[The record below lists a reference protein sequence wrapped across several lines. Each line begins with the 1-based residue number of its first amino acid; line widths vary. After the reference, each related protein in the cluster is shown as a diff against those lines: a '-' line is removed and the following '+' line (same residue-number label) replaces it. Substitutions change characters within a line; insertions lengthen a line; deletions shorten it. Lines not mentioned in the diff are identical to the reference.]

1 MEEQDKKK
9 LEAVKLRM
17 EKLAEELEKHNKAYY
32 IDNAPTVSDEI
43 YDSLFQELARLE
55 KEYPQFKSPVSPTER
70 VGATV
75 QSELKKVTHA
85 VPMLSIHTETDY
97 TAQGAYDFDAR
108 VRRELELTP
117 DQTIDYDC
125 ELKFDGLA
133 INLRYEDGVLVQAAT
148 RGDGYTGE
156 DVTANVKTI
165 KTLPLKVDGFP
176 KIFEVRGEVI
186 MHKEVFRKLNEEQE
200 AVGAKLFANPRN
212 AAAGSLRQ
220 LDSALTAKRNLNFY
234 AYGYGEVSEMPADT
248 QSGLLD
254 YLKSKGF
261 PVISNRIVVQTP
273 EQLEAFHL
281 EVARIRHDLPFD
293 IDGVVYKV
301 NSFARQKQLGFVSRE
316 PRWAVAH
323 KYPPE
328 EVQTQVLDITVQ
340 VGRTGKLTPVARLKP
355 VFVGGTTISNVSLHN
370 EEFLQNM
377 GIKIGDTVVVHRAGD
392 VIPEIVR
399 VIPELRPKDAS
410 DFVMP
415 EFCPVCGS
423 HAYKE
428 DGEKDR
434 HCSGGLF
441 CRAQRAQSILHFVS
455 RKAMG
460 IDGIGEK
467 LAEQLIEHD
476 LVTTVADIYRL
487 TVDKLV
493 GLDRMGQKSAE
504 KLVASI
510 EASKKTTLERF
521 LYAISIP
528 EVGEATARNLASH
541 FGALK
546 PLEEAS
552 LEQLQEVEDIGPS
565 GAENILHFFAEPA
578 NIAVINDL
586 MDRGVVWE
594 EGTGTSGQELPLNG
608 LTFVLTGTLPTLSRD
623 EASDII
629 RKAGGKVSGS
639 VSKKTSYVLAGESA
653 GSKLA
658 KAEAL
663 GVNIID
669 EPELF
674 KMINQGVKADG

>member
-32 IDNAPTVSDEI
+32 IDTTPTVSDEV

-55 KEYPQFKSPVSPTER
+55 KEYPQFKSAVSPTER

-75 QSELKKVTHA
+75 QSELKKVMHA

-108 VRRELELTP
+108 VRRELELTS
-117 DQTIDYDC
+117 DQTVDYDC

-165 KTLPLKVDGFP
+165 KTLPLKVEGFP

-200 AVGAKLFANPRN
+200 AAGAKLFANPRN

-220 LDSALTAKRNLNFY
+220 LDSSLTAKRNLNFY

-261 PVISNRIVVQTP
+261 PVISNRTVVQTP
-273 EQLEAFHL
+273 EELEAFHL

-399 VIPELRPKDAS
+399 VIPELRPKDAR

-441 CRAQRAQSILHFVS
+441 CRAQRAQGILHFVS

-528 EVGEATARNLASH
+528 EVGEATARNLAAH

-546 PLEEAS
+546 PLEDAS
-552 LEQLQEVEDIGPS
+552 LEQLLEVEDIGPS

-594 EGTGTSGQELPLNG
+594 EGTGTSDQELPLNG

-658 KAEAL
+658 KAESL

>member
-9 LEAVKLRM
+9 LEAAKLRM

-32 IDNAPTVSDEI
+32 IDNAPTVSDEV

-55 KEYPQFKSPVSPTER
+55 KEYPQFKSAVSPTER

-75 QSELKKVTHA
+75 QSELKKVMHA

-108 VRRELELTP
+108 VRRELELTS
-117 DQTIDYDC
+117 DQTVDYDC

-165 KTLPLKVDGFP
+165 KTLPLKVEGFP

-186 MHKEVFRKLNEEQE
+186 MHKEVFRKLNEEQK
-200 AVGAKLFANPRN
+200 AAGAKLFANPRN

-220 LDSALTAKRNLNFY
+220 LDSSLTAKRNLNFY

-261 PVISNRIVVQTP
+261 PVISNRTVVQTP
-273 EQLEAFHL
+273 EELEAFHL

-399 VIPELRPKDAS
+399 VIPELRPKNAR

-528 EVGEATARNLASH
+528 EVGEATARNLAAH

-546 PLEEAS
+546 PLEDAS
-552 LEQLQEVEDIGPS
+552 LEQLLEVEDIGPS

-594 EGTGTSGQELPLNG
+594 EGTGTSDQELPLNG

-658 KAEAL
+658 KAESL

>member
-32 IDNAPTVSDEI
+32 IDNAPTVSDEV

-55 KEYPQFKSPVSPTER
+55 KEYPQFKSAVSPTER

-75 QSELKKVTHA
+75 QSELKKVMHA

-108 VRRELELTP
+108 VRRELELTS
-117 DQTIDYDC
+117 DQTVDYDC

-165 KTLPLKVDGFP
+165 KTLPLKVEGFP

-200 AVGAKLFANPRN
+200 AAGAKLFANPRN

-220 LDSALTAKRNLNFY
+220 LDSSLTAKRNLNFY

-261 PVISNRIVVQTP
+261 PVISNRTVVQTP
-273 EQLEAFHL
+273 EELEAFHL

-399 VIPELRPKDAS
+399 VIPELRPKNAR

-528 EVGEATARNLASH
+528 EVGEATARNLAAH

-546 PLEEAS
+546 PLEDAS
-552 LEQLQEVEDIGPS
+552 LEQLLEVEDIGPS

-594 EGTGTSGQELPLNG
+594 EGTGTSDQELPLNG

-658 KAEAL
+658 KAESL

>member
-32 IDNAPTVSDEI
+32 IDNAPTVSDEV
-43 YDSLFQELARLE
+43 YDSLFQELATLE

-108 VRRELELTP
+108 VRRELELKP

-148 RGDGYTGE
+148 RGDGYIGE

-165 KTLPLKVDGFP
+165 RTLPLKVEGFP

-186 MHKEVFRKLNEEQE
+186 MHKEVFRKLNQEQE
-200 AVGAKLFANPRN
+200 AAGAKLFANPRN

-220 LDSALTAKRNLNFY
+220 LDSSLTAKRNLNFY

-261 PVISNRIVVQTP
+261 PVISNRTVVQTP
-273 EQLEAFHL
+273 EELEAFHL

-301 NSFARQKQLGFVSRE
+301 NSFSRQKQLGFVSRE

-328 EVQTQVLDITVQ
+328 EVQTQILDITVQ

-399 VIPELRPKDAS
+399 VIPELRPKDAR

-441 CRAQRAQSILHFVS
+441 CRAQRAQGILHFVS

-476 LVTTVADIYRL
+476 LVRTVADIYRL

-552 LEQLQEVEDIGPS
+552 LEQLLEVEDIGPT

-578 NIAVINDL
+578 NLAVINDL

-594 EGTGTSGQELPLNG
+594 EGAGTSGSGTSVKRADVCFDRNVAD
-608 LTFVLTGTLPTLSRD
+608 TFQR
-623 EASDII
+623 
-629 RKAGGKVSGS
+629 
-639 VSKKTSYVLAGESA
+639 
-653 GSKLA
+653 
-658 KAEAL
+658 
-663 GVNIID
+663 
-669 EPELF
+669 
-674 KMINQGVKADG
+674 

>member
-32 IDNAPTVSDEI
+32 IDNTPTVSDEV

-55 KEYPQFKSPVSPTER
+55 KEYPQFKSAVSPTER

-75 QSELKKVTHA
+75 QSELKKVMHA

-108 VRRELELTP
+108 VRRELELTS
-117 DQTIDYDC
+117 DQTVDYDC

-165 KTLPLKVDGFP
+165 KTLPLKVEGFP

-200 AVGAKLFANPRN
+200 AAGAKLFANPRN

-220 LDSALTAKRNLNFY
+220 LDSSLTAKRNLNFY

-261 PVISNRIVVQTP
+261 PVISNRTVVQTP
-273 EQLEAFHL
+273 EELEAFHL

-399 VIPELRPKDAS
+399 VIPELRPKDAR

-441 CRAQRAQSILHFVS
+441 CRAQRAQGILHFVS

-467 LAEQLIEHD
+467 LAAQLIEHD

-528 EVGEATARNLASH
+528 EVGEATARNLAAH

-546 PLEEAS
+546 PLEDAS
-552 LEQLQEVEDIGPS
+552 LEQLLEVEDIGPS

-594 EGTGTSGQELPLNG
+594 EGTGTSDQELPLNG

-658 KAEAL
+658 KAESL

>member
-17 EKLAEELEKHNKAYY
+17 EKLAEELEKHDKAYY

-392 VIPEIVR
+392 VIPEIGR
-399 VIPELRPKDAS
+399 VIPELRPKDAR

-586 MDRGVVWE
+586 MGLGVVWE

>member
-32 IDNAPTVSDEI
+32 IDNTPTVSDEV

-55 KEYPQFKSPVSPTER
+55 KEYPQFKSAVSPTER

-75 QSELKKVTHA
+75 QSELKKVMHA

-108 VRRELELTP
+108 VRRELELTS
-117 DQTIDYDC
+117 DQTVDYDC

-165 KTLPLKVDGFP
+165 KTLPLKVEGFP

-200 AVGAKLFANPRN
+200 AAGAKLFANPRN

-220 LDSALTAKRNLNFY
+220 LDSSLTAKRNLNFY

-261 PVISNRIVVQTP
+261 PVISNRTVVQTP
-273 EQLEAFHL
+273 EELEAFHL

-399 VIPELRPKDAS
+399 VIPELRPKDAR

-528 EVGEATARNLASH
+528 EVGEATARNLAAH

-546 PLEEAS
+546 PLEDAS
-552 LEQLQEVEDIGPS
+552 LEQLLEVEDIGPS

-594 EGTGTSGQELPLNG
+594 EGTGTSDQELPLNG

-658 KAEAL
+658 KAESL

>member
-17 EKLAEELEKHNKAYY
+17 EKLAEELEKHDKAYY

-254 YLKSKGF
+254 YLKFKGF

-399 VIPELRPKDAS
+399 VIPELRPKDAR

>member
-156 DVTANVKTI
+156 DVTANVKTV

-392 VIPEIVR
+392 VIPEIVQ
-399 VIPELRPKDAS
+399 VIPELRPKDAR

>member
-32 IDNAPTVSDEI
+32 IDNTPTVSDEV

-55 KEYPQFKSPVSPTER
+55 KEYPQFKSAVSPTER

-75 QSELKKVTHA
+75 QSELKKVMHA

-108 VRRELELTP
+108 VRRELELTS
-117 DQTIDYDC
+117 DQTVDYDC

-165 KTLPLKVDGFP
+165 KTLPLKVEGFP

-200 AVGAKLFANPRN
+200 AARAKLFANPRN

-220 LDSALTAKRNLNFY
+220 LDSSLTAKRNLNFY

-261 PVISNRIVVQTP
+261 PVISNRTVVQTP
-273 EQLEAFHL
+273 EELEAFHL

-399 VIPELRPKDAS
+399 VIPELRPKDAR

-441 CRAQRAQSILHFVS
+441 CRAQRAQGILHFVS

-528 EVGEATARNLASH
+528 EVGEATARNLAAH

-546 PLEEAS
+546 PLEDAS
-552 LEQLQEVEDIGPS
+552 LEQLLEVEDIGPS

-594 EGTGTSGQELPLNG
+594 EGTGTSDQELPLNG

-658 KAEAL
+658 KAESL

>member
-32 IDNAPTVSDEI
+32 IDNAPTVSDEV

-55 KEYPQFKSPVSPTER
+55 KEYPQFKSAVSPTER

-75 QSELKKVTHA
+75 QSELKKVMHA

-108 VRRELELTP
+108 VRRELELTS
-117 DQTIDYDC
+117 DQTVDYDC

-165 KTLPLKVDGFP
+165 KTLPLKVEGFP

-200 AVGAKLFANPRN
+200 AAGAKLFANPRN

-220 LDSALTAKRNLNFY
+220 LDSSLTAKRNLNFY

-248 QSGLLD
+248 QAGLLD

-261 PVISNRIVVQTP
+261 PVISNRTVVQTP
-273 EQLEAFHL
+273 EELEAFHL

-399 VIPELRPKDAS
+399 VIPELRPKNAR

-441 CRAQRAQSILHFVS
+441 CRAQRAQGILHFVS

-528 EVGEATARNLASH
+528 EVGEATARNLAAH

-546 PLEEAS
+546 PLEDAS
-552 LEQLQEVEDIGPS
+552 LEQLLEVEDIGPS

-594 EGTGTSGQELPLNG
+594 EGTGTSDQELPLNG

-658 KAEAL
+658 KAESL

>member
-32 IDNAPTVSDEI
+32 IDNAPTVSDEV

-108 VRRELELTP
+108 VRRELELTS
-117 DQTIDYDC
+117 DQTVDYDC

-165 KTLPLKVDGFP
+165 KTLPLQVEGFP

-200 AVGAKLFANPRN
+200 AAGAKLFANPRN

-220 LDSALTAKRNLNFY
+220 LDSSLTAKRNLNFY

-261 PVISNRIVVQTP
+261 PVISNRTVVQTP
-273 EQLEAFHL
+273 EELEAFHL

-399 VIPELRPKDAS
+399 VIPELRPKDAR

-658 KAEAL
+658 KAESL

>member
-32 IDNAPTVSDEI
+32 IDNAPTVSDEV

-55 KEYPQFKSPVSPTER
+55 KEYPQFKSAVSPTER

-75 QSELKKVTHA
+75 QSELKKVMHA

-108 VRRELELTP
+108 VRRELELTS
-117 DQTIDYDC
+117 DQTVDYDC

-165 KTLPLKVDGFP
+165 KTLPLKVEGFP

-200 AVGAKLFANPRN
+200 AAGAKLFANPRN

-220 LDSALTAKRNLNFY
+220 LDSSLTAKRNLNFY
-234 AYGYGEVSEMPADT
+234 AYGYGEVSEMPADI

-261 PVISNRIVVQTP
+261 PVISNRTVVQTP
-273 EQLEAFHL
+273 EELEAFHL

-399 VIPELRPKDAS
+399 VIPELRPKDAR

-441 CRAQRAQSILHFVS
+441 CRAQRAQGILHFVS

-528 EVGEATARNLASH
+528 EVGEATARNLAAH

-546 PLEEAS
+546 PLEDAS
-552 LEQLQEVEDIGPS
+552 LEQLLEVEDIGPS

-594 EGTGTSGQELPLNG
+594 EGTGTSDQELPLNG

-658 KAEAL
+658 KAESL

>member
-399 VIPELRPKDAS
+399 VIPELRPKDAR

-552 LEQLQEVEDIGPS
+552 LEIGR
-565 GAENILHFFAEPA
+565 AH
-578 NIAVINDL
+578 V
-586 MDRGVVWE
+586 
-594 EGTGTSGQELPLNG
+594 
-608 LTFVLTGTLPTLSRD
+608 
-623 EASDII
+623 
-629 RKAGGKVSGS
+629 
-639 VSKKTSYVLAGESA
+639 
-653 GSKLA
+653 
-658 KAEAL
+658 
-663 GVNIID
+663 
-669 EPELF
+669 
-674 KMINQGVKADG
+674 

>member
-32 IDNAPTVSDEI
+32 IDNTPTVSDEV

-55 KEYPQFKSPVSPTER
+55 KEYPQFKSAVSPTER

-75 QSELKKVTHA
+75 QSELKKVMHA

-108 VRRELELTP
+108 VRRELELTS
-117 DQTIDYDC
+117 DQTVDYDC

-165 KTLPLKVDGFP
+165 KTLPLKVEGFP

-200 AVGAKLFANPRN
+200 AAGAKLFANPRN

-220 LDSALTAKRNLNFY
+220 LDSSLTAKRNLNFY

-261 PVISNRIVVQTP
+261 PVISNRTVVQTP
-273 EQLEAFHL
+273 EELEAFHL

-399 VIPELRPKDAS
+399 VIPELRPKDAR

-594 EGTGTSGQELPLNG
+594 EGTGTSDQELPLNG

-653 GSKLA
+653 GSKHA

>member
-9 LEAVKLRM
+9 LE
-17 EKLAEELEKHNKAYY
+17 AYY

-399 VIPELRPKDAS
+399 VIPELRPKDAR

>member
-32 IDNAPTVSDEI
+32 IDNAPTVSDEV
-43 YDSLFQELARLE
+43 YDSLFQELVRLE
-55 KEYPQFKSPVSPTER
+55 KEYPQFKSPVSPAER

-108 VRRELELTP
+108 VRRELELTS
-117 DQTIDYDC
+117 DQTVDYDC

-165 KTLPLKVDGFP
+165 KTLPLKVEGFP

-200 AVGAKLFANPRN
+200 AAGAKLFANPRN

-220 LDSALTAKRNLNFY
+220 LDSSLTAKRNLNFY
-234 AYGYGEVSEMPADT
+234 AYGYGEVSEMPTDT

-261 PVISNRIVVQTP
+261 PVIGNRTVVQTP
-273 EQLEAFHL
+273 EELEAFHL

-301 NSFARQKQLGFVSRE
+301 NSFGRQKQLGFVSRE

-399 VIPELRPKDAS
+399 VIPELRPKDAR

-441 CRAQRAQSILHFVS
+441 CRAQRAQGILHFVS

-510 EASKKTTLERF
+510 EASKKTTLESF

-528 EVGEATARNLASH
+528 EVGEATARNLAAH

-546 PLEEAS
+546 PLEDAS
-552 LEQLQEVEDIGPS
+552 LEQLLEVEDIGPS

-594 EGTGTSGQELPLNG
+594 EGTGTSDQELPLNG

>member
-17 EKLAEELEKHNKAYY
+17 EKLAEELEKHDKAYY

-399 VIPELRPKDAS
+399 VIPELRPKDAR

-541 FGALK
+541 FGVLK
-546 PLEEAS
+546 RWKRL
-552 LEQLQEVEDIGPS
+552 
-565 GAENILHFFAEPA
+565 
-578 NIAVINDL
+578 
-586 MDRGVVWE
+586 R
-594 EGTGTSGQELPLNG
+594 
-608 LTFVLTGTLPTLSRD
+608 
-623 EASDII
+623 
-629 RKAGGKVSGS
+629 
-639 VSKKTSYVLAGESA
+639 
-653 GSKLA
+653 
-658 KAEAL
+658 
-663 GVNIID
+663 
-669 EPELF
+669 
-674 KMINQGVKADG
+674 

>member
-17 EKLAEELEKHNKAYY
+17 EKLAEELEKHDKAYY

-234 AYGYGEVSEMPADT
+234 AYGYGEVSEMPADI

-399 VIPELRPKDAS
+399 VIPELRPKDAR

>member
-32 IDNAPTVSDEI
+32 IDNAPTVSDEV

-55 KEYPQFKSPVSPTER
+55 KEYPQFKSAVSPTER

-75 QSELKKVTHA
+75 QSELKKVMHA

-108 VRRELELTP
+108 VRRELELTS
-117 DQTIDYDC
+117 DQTVDYDC

-165 KTLPLKVDGFP
+165 KTLPLKVEGFP

-200 AVGAKLFANPRN
+200 AAGAKLFANPRN

-220 LDSALTAKRNLNFY
+220 LDSSLTAKRNLNFY

-261 PVISNRIVVQTP
+261 PVISNRTVVQTP
-273 EQLEAFHL
+273 EELEAFHL

-399 VIPELRPKDAS
+399 VIPELRPKDAR

-594 EGTGTSGQELPLNG
+594 EGTGTSDQELPLNG

-658 KAEAL
+658 KAESL

>member
-17 EKLAEELEKHNKAYY
+17 EKLAEELEKHDKAYY

-399 VIPELRPKDAS
+399 VIPELRPKDAR

-565 GAENILHFFAEPA
+565 GAENILHFFAEPV

-594 EGTGTSGQELPLNG
+594 EGTGTSDQELPLNG

>member
-32 IDNAPTVSDEI
+32 IDNAPTVSDEV

-108 VRRELELTP
+108 VRRELELTS
-117 DQTIDYDC
+117 DQTVDYDC

-165 KTLPLKVDGFP
+165 KTLPLQVEGFP

-200 AVGAKLFANPRN
+200 AAGAKLFANPRN

-220 LDSALTAKRNLNFY
+220 LDSSLTAKRNLNFY

-261 PVISNRIVVQTP
+261 PMISNRTVVQTP
-273 EQLEAFHL
+273 EELEAFHL

-399 VIPELRPKDAS
+399 VIPELRPKNAR

-441 CRAQRAQSILHFVS
+441 CRAQRAQGILHFVS

-493 GLDRMGQKSAE
+493 GLDRMGQKSA
-504 KLVASI
+504 
-510 EASKKTTLERF
+510 
-521 LYAISIP
+521 
-528 EVGEATARNLASH
+528 NL
-541 FGALK
+541 F
-546 PLEEAS
+546 
-552 LEQLQEVEDIGPS
+552 PS
-565 GAENILHFFAEPA
+565 GFAYSHGEFYAASTAKDCDIFRCAESGRLYVPCE
-578 NIAVINDL
+578 DGL
-586 MDRGVVWE
+586 RLYE
-594 EGTGTSGQELPLNG
+594 EPLNRERG
-608 LTFVLTGTLPTLSRD
+608 HEHGR
-623 EASDII
+623 
-629 RKAGGKVSGS
+629 
-639 VSKKTSYVLAGESA
+639 
-653 GSKLA
+653 
-658 KAEAL
+658 
-663 GVNIID
+663 
-669 EPELF
+669 
-674 KMINQGVKADG
+674 

>member
-9 LEAVKLRM
+9 LEAAKLRM

-32 IDNAPTVSDEI
+32 IDNAPTVSDEV

-55 KEYPQFKSPVSPTER
+55 KEYPQFKSAVSPTER

-75 QSELKKVTHA
+75 QSELKKVMHA

-108 VRRELELTP
+108 VRRELELTS
-117 DQTIDYDC
+117 DQTVDYDC

-165 KTLPLKVDGFP
+165 KTLPLKVEGFP

-186 MHKEVFRKLNEEQE
+186 MHKEVFRKLNEEQK
-200 AVGAKLFANPRN
+200 AAGAKLFANPRN

-220 LDSALTAKRNLNFY
+220 LDSSLTAKRNLNFY

-261 PVISNRIVVQTP
+261 PVISNRTVVQTP
-273 EQLEAFHL
+273 EELEAFHL

-399 VIPELRPKDAS
+399 VIPELRPKNAR

-441 CRAQRAQSILHFVS
+441 CRAQRAQGILHFVS

-528 EVGEATARNLASH
+528 EVGEATARNLAAQS
-541 FGALK
+541 
-546 PLEEAS
+546 
-552 LEQLQEVEDIGPS
+552 
-565 GAENILHFFAEPA
+565 
-578 NIAVINDL
+578 
-586 MDRGVVWE
+586 
-594 EGTGTSGQELPLNG
+594 
-608 LTFVLTGTLPTLSRD
+608 
-623 EASDII
+623 
-629 RKAGGKVSGS
+629 
-639 VSKKTSYVLAGESA
+639 
-653 GSKLA
+653 
-658 KAEAL
+658 
-663 GVNIID
+663 
-669 EPELF
+669 
-674 KMINQGVKADG
+674 

>member
-17 EKLAEELEKHNKAYY
+17 EKLAEELEKHDKAYY

-399 VIPELRPKDAS
+399 VIPELRPKDAR

-528 EVGEATARNLASH
+528 EVGEATARNLASL

-586 MDRGVVWE
+586 MDLGVVWE

>member
-1 MEEQDKKK
+1 
-9 LEAVKLRM
+9 
-17 EKLAEELEKHNKAYY
+17 
-32 IDNAPTVSDEI
+32 
-43 YDSLFQELARLE
+43 
-55 KEYPQFKSPVSPTER
+55 
-70 VGATV
+70 
-75 QSELKKVTHA
+75 
-85 VPMLSIHTETDY
+85 MLSIHTETDY

-392 VIPEIVR
+392 VIPRSSE
-399 VIPELRPKDAS
+399 
-410 DFVMP
+410 
-415 EFCPVCGS
+415 
-423 HAYKE
+423 
-428 DGEKDR
+428 
-434 HCSGGLF
+434 
-441 CRAQRAQSILHFVS
+441 
-455 RKAMG
+455 
-460 IDGIGEK
+460 
-467 LAEQLIEHD
+467 
-476 LVTTVADIYRL
+476 
-487 TVDKLV
+487 
-493 GLDRMGQKSAE
+493 
-504 KLVASI
+504 
-510 EASKKTTLERF
+510 
-521 LYAISIP
+521 
-528 EVGEATARNLASH
+528 
-541 FGALK
+541 
-546 PLEEAS
+546 
-552 LEQLQEVEDIGPS
+552 
-565 GAENILHFFAEPA
+565 
-578 NIAVINDL
+578 
-586 MDRGVVWE
+586 
-594 EGTGTSGQELPLNG
+594 
-608 LTFVLTGTLPTLSRD
+608 
-623 EASDII
+623 
-629 RKAGGKVSGS
+629 
-639 VSKKTSYVLAGESA
+639 
-653 GSKLA
+653 
-658 KAEAL
+658 
-663 GVNIID
+663 
-669 EPELF
+669 
-674 KMINQGVKADG
+674 

>member
-32 IDNAPTVSDEI
+32 IDNAPTVSDEV

-55 KEYPQFKSPVSPTER
+55 KEYPQFKSAVSPTER

-75 QSELKKVTHA
+75 QSELKKVMHA

-108 VRRELELTP
+108 VRRELELTS
-117 DQTIDYDC
+117 DQTVDYDC

-165 KTLPLKVDGFP
+165 KTLPLKVEGFP

-200 AVGAKLFANPRN
+200 AAGAKLFANPRN

-220 LDSALTAKRNLNFY
+220 LDSSLTAKRNLNFY
-234 AYGYGEVSEMPADT
+234 AYGCGEVSEMPADT

-261 PVISNRIVVQTP
+261 PVISNRTVVQTP
-273 EQLEAFHL
+273 EELEAFHL

-399 VIPELRPKDAS
+399 VIPELRPKDAR

>member
-32 IDNAPTVSDEI
+32 IDNTPTVSDEV

-55 KEYPQFKSPVSPTER
+55 KEYPQFKSAVSPTER

-75 QSELKKVTHA
+75 QSELKKVMHA

-108 VRRELELTP
+108 VRRELELTS
-117 DQTIDYDC
+117 DQTVDYDC

-165 KTLPLKVDGFP
+165 KTLPLKVEGFP

-200 AVGAKLFANPRN
+200 AAGAKLFANPRN

-220 LDSALTAKRNLNFY
+220 LDSSLTAKRNLNFY

-261 PVISNRIVVQTP
+261 PVISNRTVVQTP
-273 EQLEAFHL
+273 EELEAFHL

-399 VIPELRPKDAS
+399 VIPELRPKDAR

>member
-97 TAQGAYDFDAR
+97 TAQGAYGFDAR

-399 VIPELRPKDAS
+399 VIPELRPKDAR

>member
-17 EKLAEELEKHNKAYY
+17 EKLAEELEKHDKAYY

-399 VIPELRPKDAS
+399 VIPELRPKDAR

-586 MDRGVVWE
+586 MDLGVVWE
-594 EGTGTSGQELPLNG
+594 EGTGTSGQELPLN
-608 LTFVLTGTLPTLSRD
+608 VLTGTLPTLSRD

-629 RKAGGKVSGS
+629 REAGGKVSGS